1 MAKSRTPTHLSKA
14 AKAWFTSV
22 IKAYE
27 LDETHLEILRM
38 AAELLDRAE
47 NARQLVQQD
56 GAILVDRFG
65 QQREHPAAKLERDSK
80 IAFARMMRE
89 LGLAHDDG
97 DDSRPPRPGVTSC
110 REK

>member
-1 MAKSRTPTHLSKA
+1 MAKTRPPAHLSKT
-14 AKAWFTSV
+14 AKAWFSAV
-22 IKAYE
+22 AASYD
-27 LDETHLEILRM
+27 LDETHIQILTM
-38 AAELLDRAE
+38 AAELRDRAE
-47 NARQLVQQD
+47 NARQLVQED
-56 GAILVDRFG
+56 GAILADRFG

-89 LGLAHDDG
+89 LGLAHDDS